1 MKYLTQGRPSG
12 KMVNVRGKAKGFPAI
27 AQDGQKERC
36 IMAENKGITEV
47 AALRAAIAGELTDEV
62 IEKLNHMIE
71 VRSRKRERKPD
82 DSKRLANIALGEQFA
97 EGFEGENFKASDV
110 AAALGVSV
118 AKASAICKAMGW
130 EKIPTTEKVA
140 VYTL

>member
-1 MKYLTQGRPSG
+1 
-12 KMVNVRGKAKGFPAI
+12 
-27 AQDGQKERC
+27 
-36 IMAENKGITEV
+36 MAENKGITEV
-47 AALRAAIAGELTDEV
+47 QALRAALAGEMNDEV
-62 IEKLNHMIE
+62 IAKIEHMIE
-71 VRSRKRERKPD
+71 VRSRKHERKPD

-97 EGFEGENFKASDV
+97 EGFEGETFKAADV

-130 EKIPTTEKVA
+130 EKVPTTEKVA

>member
-1 MKYLTQGRPSG
+1 
-12 KMVNVRGKAKGFPAI
+12 
-27 AQDGQKERC
+27 
-36 IMAENKGITEV
+36 MAENKGITEV
-47 AALRAAIAGELTDEV
+47 QALRAALNGELSEDV
-62 IEKLNHMIE
+62 IAKLNHMIE

-97 EGFEGENFKASDV
+97 ESFEGESFKASDV
-110 AAALGVSV
+110 ANTLGVSV

>member
-1 MKYLTQGRPSG
+1 MSEG
-12 KMVNVRGKAKGFPAI
+12 KQRVFPQTAER
-27 AQDGQKERC
+27 QKERC

-47 AALRAAIAGELTDEV
+47 AALRAAIAGEMTDEV

-110 AAALGVSV
+110 AHALGVSV

>member
-1 MKYLTQGRPSG
+1 
-12 KMVNVRGKAKGFPAI
+12 
-27 AQDGQKERC
+27 
-36 IMAENKGITEV
+36 MAENKGITEV
-47 AALRAAIAGELTDEV
+47 EALRAALAGDLNDEV
-62 IEKLNHMIE
+62 IAKINHMIE
-71 VRSRKRERKPD
+71 VRSRKRVRKPD

-97 EGFEGENFKASDV
+97 EGFTGETFKAADV

-130 EKIPTTEKVA
+130 EKVPTTEKVA

>member
-1 MKYLTQGRPSG
+1 
-12 KMVNVRGKAKGFPAI
+12 
-27 AQDGQKERC
+27 
-36 IMAENKGITEV
+36 MAEKGITEV
-47 AALRAAIAGELTDEV
+47 QAIRNALDGRLDAETVA
-62 IEKLNHMIE
+62 KLEHMIE

-97 EGFEGENFKASDV
+97 EAFEGETFKAKDV
-110 AAALGVSV
+110 ADTLGVSV

-130 EKIPTTEKVA
+130 EKVPTTEKVA